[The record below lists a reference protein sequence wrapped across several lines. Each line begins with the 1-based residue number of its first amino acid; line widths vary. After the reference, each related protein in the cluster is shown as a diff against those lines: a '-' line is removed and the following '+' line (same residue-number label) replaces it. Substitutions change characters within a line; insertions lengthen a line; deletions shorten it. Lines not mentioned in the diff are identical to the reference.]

1 MAQQAIKVEKQP
13 TWPVRQLVRLEEKAK
28 EKGLTPI
35 EVLLEE
41 RPDGDVPMI
50 HWGGEKGNEFHI
62 PDFFAT
68 REVLFH
74 KFQNPRYCLL
84 SQAGTLF
91 LNKKFRKLAT
101 LEELC
106 ELASGGENEIYPIA
120 SIINLNPQIGESF
133 SDKEISLNLGRLKMI
148 GKEIKE
154 TKLSFWIP
162 EGQELNKKFQNFIN
176 RGERYKNIKREREIK
191 L

>member
-1 MAQQAIKVEKQP
+1 MAKEAIKVEKQP